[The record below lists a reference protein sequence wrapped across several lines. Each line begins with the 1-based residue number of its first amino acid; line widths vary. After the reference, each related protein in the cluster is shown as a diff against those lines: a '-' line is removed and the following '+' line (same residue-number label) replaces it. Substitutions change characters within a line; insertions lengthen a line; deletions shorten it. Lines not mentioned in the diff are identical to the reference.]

1 MHLKNKRNGK
11 IIAVPDIKR
20 SFMETEN
27 KKETFNDIIQGDKP
41 VLIDFFAEWCGPC
54 KLMKPVLTELRQRM
68 GDKIRIL
75 KVDVDRSPV
84 VSSAFDIQSVPT
96 LMLIQ
101 NKNILWRQAGVMQA
115 GQLEQ
120 IITQF
125 ASIK

>member
-1 MHLKNKRNGK
+1 
-11 IIAVPDIKR
+11 
-20 SFMETEN
+20 METEN
-27 KKETFNDIIQGDKP
+27 KRESFNDIIQEDKP

-54 KLMKPVLTELRQRM
+54 KLMKPILTELRQRL

-75 KVDVDRSPV
+75 KVDVDKSPV

-101 NKNILWRQAGVMQA
+101 NKNIVWRQAGVVQA
-115 GQLEQ
+115 AQLEK

-125 ASIK
+125 LPS

>member
-1 MHLKNKRNGK
+1 
-11 IIAVPDIKR
+11 
-20 SFMETEN
+20 METER

-54 KLMKPVLTELRQRM
+54 KLMKPILTELRQRM

-75 KVDVDRSPV
+75 KVDVDKSPV

-96 LMLIQ
+96 LMLIR
-101 NKNILWRQAGVMQA
+101 NKNILWRQGGVVQA

-120 IITQF
+120 IINQFLVTQQ
-125 ASIK
+125 

>member
-1 MHLKNKRNGK
+1 M
-11 IIAVPDIKR
+11 D
-20 SFMETEN
+20 TEN

-41 VLIDFFAEWCGPC
+41 VLIDFFAEWCAPC
-54 KLMKPVLTELRQRM
+54 KLMKPILAELRQRM

-96 LMLIQ
+96 LMLIR
-101 NKNILWRQAGVMQA
+101 NKNIIWRKAGVVQA

-120 IITQF
+120 IINQFLVTQQ
-125 ASIK
+125 

>member
-1 MHLKNKRNGK
+1 
-11 IIAVPDIKR
+11 
-20 SFMETEN
+20 METEN

-54 KLMKPVLTELRQRM
+54 KLMKPILTELRKRM

-75 KVDVDRSPV
+75 KVDVDKSPV

-96 LMLIQ
+96 LMLIR
-101 NKNILWRQAGVMQA
+101 NKDIVWRQAGVVQA

-120 IITQF
+120 IINQFLATQQ
-125 ASIK
+125 

>member
-1 MHLKNKRNGK
+1 VKWQDYSGSNNKK
-11 IIAVPDIKR
+11 

-27 KKETFNDIIQGDKP
+27 KKESFNDIIQGDKP
-41 VLIDFFAEWCGPC
+41 VLIDFFAEWCAPC
-54 KLMKPVLTELRQRM
+54 KLMKPILAELRQRM

-96 LMLIQ
+96 LMLIR
-101 NKNILWRQAGVMQA
+101 NKNIIWRQAGVVQA

-120 IITQF
+120 IINQFLVTQQ
-125 ASIK
+125 